1 VWLSHWSQCFGQN
14 FDVQMNNRLV
24 QTERQW
30 QVQNLLKNSPQLFSS
45 PVNLSAMMDT
55 LSVLRWNEYK
65 WDLIATERE
74 QFNSILCPQN
84 RTERLLILSSL
95 LDLYQP
101 LFRKSVDQH
110 HLDKKITYLPLL
122 VSGINPHYTS
132 GDGCTGL
139 WGLDYLSGR
148 KCHLT
153 INDHYDER
161 RGGDFTT
168 HAACKLLKQYFDQF
182 QDPLLATLA
191 YLHGAADVLKIAQ
204 EPMLQWPPL
213 WQQELK
219 FLCYVELVFQNL
231 RVPQFQSFY
240 FDAMAHFVPVALKD
254 TVSLVALDSLLGE
267 NLMDLRGFN
276 PTITGDY
283 LLPDH
288 KKVPYYLSYSSGQ
301 QWSKMEDTLYTW
313 KVQELVKPLVTAVHH
328 RVKRGESLG
337 SIAKKYRVSVTD
349 LKASN
354 NLKKNTIRQG
364 QTLIIPGKK
373 NDSLAKSDDKKEK
386 DKESRPSQSR
396 EEIYIVKTGDSLWKI
411 ARKYRGVTEE
421 DLKRWNQCGD
431 QIKPGQRLKILR
443 S

>member
-1 VWLSHWSQCFGQN
+1 
-14 FDVQMNNRLV
+14 MNDRFE
-24 QTERQW
+24 QSERQW
-30 QVQNLLKNSPQLFSS
+30 QVQNLVKNSPQLFST
-45 PVNLSAMMDT
+45 PVDLPALMDT
-55 LSVLRWNEYK
+55 LTVLRWSTYK
-65 WDLIATERE
+65 WDFSATERE
-74 QFNSILCPQN
+74 VFNDLLCPDN
-84 RTERLLILSSL
+84 KTERLLILSSL

-101 LFRKSVDQH
+101 LFRKSVEQH
-110 HLDKKITYLPLL
+110 QLDKKMIYLPLL
-122 VSGINPHYTS
+122 ASGINPHYAS
-132 GDGCTGL
+132 GDGRTGL

-153 INDHYDER
+153 IHAHYDER

-168 HAACKLLKQYFDQF
+168 HAACKLLKQYVDPF

-191 YLHGAADVLKIAQ
+191 YLHGASDVLKIAQ
-204 EPMLQWPPL
+204 EPMIHWPPS
-213 WQQELK
+213 WQQEAK

-231 RVPQFQSFY
+231 RVPQCQSFY

-254 TVSLVALDSLLGE
+254 TVALVALDSLLGE
-267 NLMDLRGFN
+267 NLTDLRGFN

-288 KKVPYYLSYSSGQ
+288 KKVPYYLSYASAQ
-301 QWSKMEDTLYTW
+301 LWSKMEDTLYKW
-313 KVQELVKPLVTAVHH
+313 KAQQPTKPLETATYH

-337 SIAKKYRVSVTD
+337 SIAKKYHVSVTQ

-354 NLKKNTIRQG
+354 NLRKNTIRQG
-364 QTLIIPGKK
+364 QMLIIPSKR
-373 NDSLAKSDDKKEK
+373 NDAPPKSDDKKEK
-386 DKESRPSQSR
+386 DKETRPSQSH
-396 EEIYIVKTGDSLWKI
+396 EEIYIVKSGDSLWKI